1 MKYTN
6 SIVFWSDVSIVA
18 VESMMSQQGDT
29 NGVQYQNVRSATE
42 DIVKHMIGK
51 GLTKEILQNSIG
63 KFLEIRQE
71 FSASELSSSAPADL
85 VPAVLVAM
93 CVQNTIEEDINDDL
107 FGDLVA
113 EAYNYLSKYNSK

>member
-42 DIVKHMIGK
+42 DIVKHMINK

>member
-18 VESMMSQQGDT
+18 VESIMSQQGDT

-51 GLTKEILQNSIG
+51 GLTKEILPNSIG

>member
-1 MKYTN
+1 
-6 SIVFWSDVSIVA
+6 
-18 VESMMSQQGDT
+18 
-29 NGVQYQNVRSATE
+29 
-42 DIVKHMIGK
+42 
-51 GLTKEILQNSIG
+51 LQNSIG

>member
-6 SIVFWSDVSIVA
+6 AIVFWSDVSIVA
-18 VESMMSQQGDT
+18 VESIMSQQGDT
-29 NGVQYQNVRSATE
+29 NGVQYKNVRSATE

-51 GLTKEILQNSIG
+51 GLTKEKLQNSIA

-71 FSASELSSSAPADL
+71 FSAGELSSSAPADL

-113 EAYNYLSKYNSK
+113 EAYNYLSKYNFK

>member
-18 VESMMSQQGDT
+18 VESIMSQQGDT
-29 NGVQYQNVRSATE
+29 KGMHYQNVRSATE
-42 DIVKHMIGK
+42 DIVKHMINK

-113 EAYNYLSKYNSK
+113 EAYNYLAKYNFK

>member
-18 VESMMSQQGDT
+18 VESIMSQQGDT
-29 NGVQYQNVRSATE
+29 KGMHYQNVRSATE
-42 DIVKHMIGK
+42 DIVKHMINK

-113 EAYNYLSKYNSK
+113 EAYKYLIKYNFK

>member
-6 SIVFWSDVSIVA
+6 AIVFWSDVSIVA
-18 VESMMSQQGDT
+18 VESIMSQQGDT
-29 NGVQYQNVRSATE
+29 NGVQYKNVRSATE

-51 GLTKEILQNSIG
+51 GLTKEKLQNSIA

-113 EAYNYLSKYNSK
+113 EAYNYLSKYNFK

>member
-18 VESMMSQQGDT
+18 VESIMSQQGDT
-29 NGVQYQNVRSATE
+29 NGVQYQNVRNATE

>member
-6 SIVFWSDVSIVA
+6 AIVFWSDVSIVA
-18 VESMMSQQGDT
+18 VESIMSQQGDT
-29 NGVQYQNVRSATE
+29 NSVQYHNVRSATE

-51 GLTKEILQNSIG
+51 GLTKEILQNSIA

-85 VPAVLVAM
+85 VPSVLVAM
-93 CVQNTIEEDINDDL
+93 CVQNTVEEDINDDL

-113 EAYNYLSKYNSK
+113 ESYNYLLKYNFK